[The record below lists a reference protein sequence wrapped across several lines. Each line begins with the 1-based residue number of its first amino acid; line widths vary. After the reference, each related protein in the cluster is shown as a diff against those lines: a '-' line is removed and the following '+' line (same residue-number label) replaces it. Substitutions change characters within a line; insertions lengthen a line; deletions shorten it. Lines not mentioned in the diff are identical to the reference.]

1 MKSLIRN
8 IIYLM
13 IFILFKSS
21 ISKLL
26 VLLLNARSIS
36 STKESDS
43 QLYNYSHNNHMII
56 PQSSSSSSIS
66 VSNTRTIAF
75 YFVLITKLIIGY
87 FIISII
93 IAGFK
98 LLKVKINVMIYH

>member
-26 VLLLNARSIS
+26 ILLNARSIS

-66 VSNTRTIAF
+66 VSNTSTIAF

-98 LLKVKINVMIYH
+98 LLKGQDQC